1 MRKIIVFDVP
11 AEFGGVMTILRE
23 VHEEALHTKDVSWE
37 FIVGK
42 PNLESTDHVM
52 VRKYP
57 WVKKSWFHR
66 LFFDFFVAPGIAR
79 KSGADVIFSLENVA
93 IRGTKLPQVLY
104 MQQALM
110 FSAHRYAFF
119 ENKTYWFYQ
128 NILSR
133 STFAALRRCKT
144 IVQTKWMKEAA
155 VRMAHAKPEDIY
167 VVAPQMTDYESIPF
181 RDTPSARRTFFY
193 PVGCMPYKHHDTI
206 IDAAALLNAEDFKVI
221 FTDESPNVREMAR
234 KAENHVVFAGRMPHE
249 KVAEMY
255 SRSVL
260 VFASELESYGLPLM
274 EARVA
279 GSMIL
284 AADTPFARE
293 ILCNYPNAFF
303 FPVGDSACLA
313 RYMQQCI
320 SGELKYTEDIPPDKR
335 DTLTGWSS
343 VVQILKSAMDKQRL
357 GE

>member
-11 AEFGGVMTILRE
+11 AEFGGVMTILHE
-23 VHEEALHTKDVSWE
+23 VYEEALRTKDIQWE

-42 PNLESTDHVM
+42 ANLKSKGHVT

-66 LFFDFFVAPGIAR
+66 LFFDFFVAPKIAR

-110 FSAHRYAFF
+110 FSDHKYSFS
-119 ENKTYWFYQ
+119 ESKTYWFYQ

-133 STFAALRRCKT
+133 STFSAMRKCKT

-155 VRMAHAKPEDIY
+155 VQMAHAKPGDVY
-167 VVAPQMTDYESIPF
+167 VVAPHMTDYEPVPF
-181 RDTPSARRTFFY
+181 RDTLDARRCFFY

-206 IDAAALLNAEDFKVI
+206 IDAAEALNAEDFKVI
-221 FTDESPNVREMAR
+221 FTSESPAVREMAK
-234 KAENHVVFAGRMPHE
+234 KAEKHIDFAGSMLHE
-249 KVAEMY
+249 KVIELY
-255 SRSVL
+255 GRSVL
-260 VFASELESYGLPLM
+260 VFASELESFGLPLM
-274 EARVA
+274 EARIA
-279 GSMIL
+279 GSIIFT
-284 AADTPFARE
+284 ADTPFARE
-293 ILCNYPNAFF
+293 ILCGYPNAYF
-303 FPVGDSACLA
+303 FPVGDSVCLA

-320 SGELKYTEDIPPDKR
+320 SGELKYSEDIPEYRP

-343 VVQILKSAMDKQRL
+343 VVQILKSAMCKQ
-357 GE
+357 ES